1 LEIGSRKRA
10 LEIFRGTLPPQRS
23 EEVQGRKM
31 SSARRDHDFQRPQIA
46 SCRKANAATIA
57 STNGIEARNG
67 KNGGESG
74 IRTRGTPLKGV
85 QSLSRRSL
93 SATQPSLRDL
103 FTIIFRPG
111 TAGRYCWRREQD
123 SNPRT
128 FRSTVFKTAAIDH
141 SAIPPYVIGSC
152 YPAAGILSIP
162 PM

>member
-1 LEIGSRKRA
+1 MG
-10 LEIFRGTLPPQRS
+10 G
-23 EEVQGRKM
+23 
-31 SSARRDHDFQRPQIA
+31 
-46 SCRKANAATIA
+46 
-57 STNGIEARNG
+57 G

-103 FTIIFRPG
+103 CCTFFDPG
-111 TAGRYCWRREQD
+111 PVGRYHYWRREQD

-141 SAIPPYVIGSC
+141 SAIPPYVVHAIPQGEFC
-152 YPAAGILSIP
+152 QPLPCKAGALRE
-162 PM
+162 